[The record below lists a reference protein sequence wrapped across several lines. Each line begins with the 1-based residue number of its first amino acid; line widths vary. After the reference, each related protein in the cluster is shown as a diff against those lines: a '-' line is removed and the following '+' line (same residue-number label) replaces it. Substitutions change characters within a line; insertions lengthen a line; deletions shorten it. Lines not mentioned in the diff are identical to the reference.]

1 MKYKLHYGPNSPLSW
16 DKFYHCME
24 WGYTMDVI
32 YNLSLFLDD
41 SWLLIF
47 TDQVASLPSFDG
59 TPKEKVIVVLVGDED
74 ARVPPYYNQVGYVF
88 KHYLKSDCEA
98 GNVYPIPQ
106 GLMTGL
112 LNLPYR
118 KIEDRSTDLMFFGN
132 PHGSRKAIL
141 QGLYERLHDKCKV
154 FFGEG
159 NAETFKMHNYSHR
172 LFDSKIS
179 LDLMG
184 GKSSETFRY
193 YESLR
198 YGCVTLSYPKKDNW
212 IYRDSPTIIPNW
224 DDLDSVAEEILN
236 LLSDTKRMQ
245 EISIK
250 SFTHW
255 QQKLSASS
263 VALKMVGVLL
273 EKNANLV

>member
-1 MKYKLHYGPNSPLSW
+1 MKYKIHYGPNSPLSW

-24 WGYTMDVI
+24 WNYTMNII
-32 YNLSLFLDD
+32 YELSLLLDD

-47 TDQVASLPSFDG
+47 TDQMGSLPNFDG
-59 TPKEKVIVVLVGDED
+59 VPKENVIVILIGDED
-74 ARVPPYYNQVGYVF
+74 ARIPAYHDQVGYVF
-88 KHYLKSDCEA
+88 KHYLNSDCEA

-118 KIEDRSTDLMFFGN
+118 KIEDRGTDLMFFGN

-141 QGLYERLHDKCKV
+141 QGLYDRLKDKCNV

-159 NAETFKMHNYSHR
+159 NAETFKMHKYSHR

-193 YESLR
+193 YESIF
-198 YGCVTLSYPKKDNW
+198 YGCVTLSYPKKENW
-212 IYRDSPTIIPNW
+212 IYRNNPTIVPNW
-224 DDLDSVAEEILN
+224 NDLDSVANDILN
-236 LLSDTKRMQ
+236 LLGDTRKMQ
-245 EISIK
+245 EISER
-250 SFTHW
+250 SVNYW
-255 QQKLSASS
+255 ALRLAPSVVASKIGQI
-263 VALKMVGVLL
+263 LFK
-273 EKNANLV
+273 

>member
-1 MKYKLHYGPNSPLSW
+1 MKYKIHYGPNSPLSW

-32 YNLSLFLDD
+32 YSLSLFLDD

-47 TDQVASLPSFDG
+47 TDQFNSLPSFDG
-59 TPKEKVIVVLVGDED
+59 FPKEKVIVILVGDED
-74 ARVPPYYNQVGYVF
+74 ARIPPYHNQVGFVF
-88 KHYLKSDCEA
+88 KHYLNSDCEA

-118 KIEDRSTDLMFFGN
+118 NIEDRSVDLMFFGN

-141 QGLYERLHDKCKV
+141 QGLYERLKDECNV

-172 LFDSKIS
+172 LFDAKIS
-179 LDLMG
+179 LDLLG

-193 YESLR
+193 YESIR
-198 YGCVTLSYPKKDNW
+198 YGCVTFTYPKKDNW
-212 IYRDSPTIIPNW
+212 IYRDAPVIVPNW
-224 DDLDSVAEEILN
+224 DDLDSVAQDILN
-236 LLSDTKRMQ
+236 LLSDTKKMQ
-245 EISIK
+245 FISE
-250 SFTHW
+250 SCVNHW
-255 QQKLSASS
+255 EVRLSAPT
-263 VALKMVGVLL
+263 VALKIYVILKRKGGI
-273 EKNANLV
+273 